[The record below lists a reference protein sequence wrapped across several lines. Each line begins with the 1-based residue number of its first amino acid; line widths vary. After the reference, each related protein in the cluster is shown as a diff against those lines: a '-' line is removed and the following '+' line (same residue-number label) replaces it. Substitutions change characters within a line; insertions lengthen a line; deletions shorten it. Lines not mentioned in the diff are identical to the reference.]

1 MVRVLV
7 TSRKVLQSLGG
18 EGRARRLP
26 AGLWPSYDEPGREGT
41 LPPRARRPEQPA
53 VPRLPRLPSAHC
65 ARGFGTK
72 CSGLSAG
79 DHRCLPLPTVPQTWV
94 LASLFLPGLVLVAD
108 RRRPLPGPSLGR
120 ASVSVFVLNV
130 GDGVPWGQR
139 GFTKSQRSSNNHEP
153 FIFSKETEK
162 QGHFHTGP
170 WRRWALKCTLPGLVR
185 PAGGAE
191 ERVVTGT
198 GDRLQ
203 LQAWPPKAAVF
214 SL

>member
-53 VPRLPRLPSAHC
+53 VPCLPRLPSAHC

-120 ASVSVFVLNV
+120 ASVSVFVLISTSYKDSSRV
-130 GDGVPWGQR
+130 GSGPVP
-139 GFTKSQRSSNNHEP
+139 TTYL
-153 FIFSKETEK
+153 IF
-162 QGHFHTGP
+162 P
-170 WRRWALKCTLPGLVR
+170 
-185 PAGGAE
+185 
-191 ERVVTGT
+191 
-198 GDRLQ
+198 
-203 LQAWPPKAAVF
+203 
-214 SL
+214 